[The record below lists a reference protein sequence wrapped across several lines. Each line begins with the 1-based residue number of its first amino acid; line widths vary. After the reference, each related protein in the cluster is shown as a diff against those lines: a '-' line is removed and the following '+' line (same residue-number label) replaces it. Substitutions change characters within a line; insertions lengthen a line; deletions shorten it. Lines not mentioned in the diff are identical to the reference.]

1 MLESSL
7 PFFMPPRSHSFIL
20 FLAVVLLIPAF
31 CLLTS
36 WQRRQKEDKIAV
48 QFAELAASRPRTVGT
63 PEQQRALLEALSRQ
77 YPGAA
82 PSHSVPCIRIPLC
95 FPEKAPADLFRRSS
109 ASFWT
114 AAFWLFRR
122 NRVKT
127 RDFHEPGA
135 HPHLSGR

>member
-95 FPEKAPADLFRRSS
+95 FSENGPCRPLPKVFCLFPDGLFPDGEDVQIRRHVCPASR
-109 ASFWT
+109 
-114 AAFWLFRR
+114 
-122 NRVKT
+122 
-127 RDFHEPGA
+127 
-135 HPHLSGR
+135 HP

>member
-95 FPEKAPADLFRRSS
+95 FPENGPCRPLPKVFCLFLDGR
-109 ASFWT
+109 F
-114 AAFWLFRR
+114 L
-122 NRVKT
+122 VVPQ
-127 RDFHEPGA
+127 EPCENPGF
-135 HPHLSGR
+135 P

>member
-82 PSHSVPCIRIPLC
+82 PSLC
-95 FPEKAPADLFRRSS
+95 FPENGPCRPLPKVFCLFLDGR
-109 ASFWT
+109 F
-114 AAFWLFRR
+114 L
-122 NRVKT
+122 VVPQ
-127 RDFHEPGA
+127 EPGEN
-135 HPHLSGR
+135 PGFP